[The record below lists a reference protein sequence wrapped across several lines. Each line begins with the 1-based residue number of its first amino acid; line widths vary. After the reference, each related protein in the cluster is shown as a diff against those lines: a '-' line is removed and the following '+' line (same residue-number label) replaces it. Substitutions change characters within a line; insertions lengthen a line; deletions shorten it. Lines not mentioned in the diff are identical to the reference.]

1 MLSDIKMDYPKG
13 RDIYELI
20 ENCHSKTLSGD
31 FMEQLDAAEE
41 LYGQDVSFS
50 FGYRELKDILDK
62 EPYYEKE
69 LKKRAADIIMEQR
82 RKLGY
87 LFG

>member
-1 MLSDIKMDYPKG
+1 
-13 RDIYELI
+13 
-20 ENCHSKTLSGD
+20 
-31 FMEQLDAAEE
+31 MEQLDAAEE

-69 LKKRAADIIMEQR
+69 LKKRAADIIMAQR